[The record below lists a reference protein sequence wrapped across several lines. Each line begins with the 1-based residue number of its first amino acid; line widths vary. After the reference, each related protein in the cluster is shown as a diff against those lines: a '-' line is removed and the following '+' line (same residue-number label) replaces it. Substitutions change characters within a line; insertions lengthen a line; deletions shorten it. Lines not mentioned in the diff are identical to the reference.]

1 MLTLYQFPI
10 SHYCEKIR
18 WALDHK
24 KLDYQVKNLL
34 PGLHKLTTKQFASS
48 SLPILVHGD
57 KAVQN
62 SSDIITYL
70 DTQFPQALLAPEDKA
85 LKQEALD
92 WEKFAD
98 EQIGIAV
105 RVICYHVLLD
115 HPTVVMPFFTHDGPW
130 YGPYLIKAI
139 FPRLRAAMRTGMNIN
154 AETAEAANLQLA
166 VALDKVYTR
175 LQNRQFLVGEQ
186 FTRADLAT
194 ASLLAPLC
202 KPKQYGL
209 PWPECFPEPLEAI
222 IAQHSEK
229 LAWVNSLYANYRNL

>member
-10 SHYCEKIR
+10 SHYCEKVR

-24 KLDYQVKNLL
+24 NLDYQIKNLL
-34 PGLHKLTTKQFASS
+34 PGLHTLTTKKFTSS
-48 SLPILVHGD
+48 SLPILVHD
-57 KAVQN
+57 DNTVQN

-70 DTQFPQALLAPEDKA
+70 DLHFPQALLTPEDET

-105 RVICYHVLLD
+105 RIVCYYVLLN
-115 HPTVVMPFFTHDGPW
+115 HPNIVIPFFTHNGPW
-130 YGPYLIKAI
+130 YGPYLMKAI
-139 FPRLRAAMRTGMNIN
+139 FPKLSATMRIKMNLN
-154 AETAEAANLQLA
+154 AKTAESANQQLA
-166 VALDKVYTR
+166 DALDKVHSR

-209 PWPECFPEPLEAI
+209 NWPERFPDPLEAI
-222 IAQHSEK
+222 IIQHSEK
-229 LAWVNSLYANYRNL
+229 LAWVNNLYAKYR